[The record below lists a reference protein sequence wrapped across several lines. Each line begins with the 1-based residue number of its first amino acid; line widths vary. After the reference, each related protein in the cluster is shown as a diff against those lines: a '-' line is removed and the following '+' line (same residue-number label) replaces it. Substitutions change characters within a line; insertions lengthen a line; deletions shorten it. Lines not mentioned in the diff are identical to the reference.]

1 MPAQLSLGDCVRR
14 AGLKASLVLILFDSF
29 LSMEA
34 QSSGDWPPVSAAE
47 LALTDNPAMPGAS
60 AILLDRDSRVDD
72 VKSVESEY
80 CRIKIFTDEGRK
92 FANIEIPYVEKQQEV
107 YEVRARTVR
116 PDGTA
121 VEFSGAVFDRLIV
134 KSKRLKYQAKV
145 ITLPEVGTGSIFEYS
160 YKVKW
165 HQHAPGVLK
174 NPSEY
179 LIDSTYS
186 IPTMQW
192 TLQHELFTRHAR
204 FTIRYLPKGN
214 LQWALIR
221 PPAGSHVELK
231 PDGTAQLE
239 IRDLPPMEKEELA
252 PPENY
257 INSRVHFFY
266 VLGNSYGFWSE
277 LGMRQGKELE
287 VFIGHSK
294 TIEQATARIVTDT
307 DSPEAKLRKIY
318 KAVQQI
324 RYVSYEPEKTEKQN
338 KQENLRENKN
348 VEDVWNHGYAFS
360 NEINYLFVAM
370 ARAAGFQAWVVKLV
384 DRSQSV
390 LDRVVLDASQLNATV
405 VMVKMGKDNLFLDPA
420 TRFCPYGLL
429 PWAESGVRGLRISD
443 FGADFQLIPAPGSDS
458 AIIRRTASVKVDSNG
473 TIEGKV
479 QVAFAGEE
487 ALVRRLDHYDEDEAG
502 RQKAL
507 EDEVKGWLPAG
518 ANVEI
523 SRVDAWEDSDKEL
536 KAEASFS
543 VPEFATV
550 SGRRLLVPL
559 AVFQAKPTHRFDS
572 ARRTYPIYFQYSYR
586 VEDDIHWIFPE
597 GYRYESIPSA
607 HSFQNDS
614 FRYKTTLAP
623 TAAGLDFSRLFSMD
637 SFLFGPGLYGMIQD
651 TFRKIA
657 SGDAE
662 QAVLQQKA
670 PGHGEN
676 ARTSPT
682 APSLFSAPLVSLSDF
697 RASSPPGRTPNAVP
711 ARDPRR

>member
-14 AGLKASLVLILFDSF
+14 ANLMACLVLILFGSF
-29 LSMEA
+29 LSTEA
-34 QSSGDWPPVSAAE
+34 QSSSDWPPVSAAE
-47 LALTDNPAMPGAS
+47 LALTDNPAMPGAP

-72 VKSVESEY
+72 LKSVESEY
-80 CRIKIFTDEGRK
+80 YRIKIFNDKGRK
-92 FANIEIPYVEKQQEV
+92 FANIEIPYIERQQEV

-121 VEFSGAVFDRLIV
+121 VEFSGEILDQPIM
-134 KSKRLKYQAKV
+134 KSKRVKYQAKV
-145 ITLPEVGTGSIFEYS
+145 ITLPEVGTGGIFEYS

-165 HQHAPGVLK
+165 HQHAPNVLK

-214 LQWALIR
+214 LEWALIR
-221 PPAGSHVELK
+221 PPAGSKVELK

-239 IRDLPPMEKEELA
+239 IRDLPPLEKEELA

-266 VLGNSYGFWSE
+266 VLGNPYGFWSE
-277 LGMRQGKELE
+277 LGMRQGRELE

-294 TIEQATARIVTDT
+294 KIEQATAKIVSDS

-318 KAVQQI
+318 TAVQQI
-324 RYVSYEPEKTEKQN
+324 RYVSYEPVKTEKQS
-338 KQENLRENKN
+338 KQENLKENKN
-348 VEDVWNHGYAFS
+348 VEDVWNHGYAFT

-370 ARAAGFQAWVVKLV
+370 ARAAGFQAWAVKLV
-384 DRSQSV
+384 DRSRSVIDRAV
-390 LDRVVLDASQLNATV
+390 LDGSQLDATV
-405 VMVKMGKDNLFLDPA
+405 VMVKMGNDNLFLDPA

-429 PWAESGVRGLRISD
+429 PWGESGVRGLRISD
-443 FGADFQLIPAPGSDS
+443 FGADFQAIPAPGSDS
-458 AIIRRTASVKVDSNG
+458 AIIRRSASVKVDSNG

-479 QVAFAGEE
+479 QVAFAGQE
-487 ALVRRLDHYDEDEAG
+487 ALQRRLENYDEDEVG

-523 SRVDAWEDSDKEL
+523 SRVDAWEDSDKDL

-543 VPEFATV
+543 VPGFATV

-559 AVFQAKPTHRFDS
+559 AVFQARPTHHFDS
-572 ARRTYPIYFQYSYR
+572 ARRTYPIYFEYSYR
-586 VEDDIHWIFPE
+586 VEDDIRWIFPE
-597 GYRYESIPSA
+597 GYRPESIPSP
-607 HSFQNDS
+607 HSFQNAS

-623 TAAGLDFSRLFSMD
+623 TAAGLDFSRTFAMD
-637 SFLFGPGLYGMIQD
+637 GFLFDPKSYGMLQD
-651 TFRKIA
+651 TFHKVTA
-657 SGDAE
+657 GDAE
-662 QAVLQQKA
+662 QAVLQQK
-670 PGHGEN
+670 P
-676 ARTSPT
+676 
-682 APSLFSAPLVSLSDF
+682 PS
-697 RASSPPGRTPNAVP
+697 
-711 ARDPRR
+711 